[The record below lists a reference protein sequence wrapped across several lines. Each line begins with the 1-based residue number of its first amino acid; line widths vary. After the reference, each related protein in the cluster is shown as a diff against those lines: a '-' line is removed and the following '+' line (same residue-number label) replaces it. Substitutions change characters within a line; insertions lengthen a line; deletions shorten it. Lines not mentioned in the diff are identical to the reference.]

1 MKKKKTVIAAIVAVA
16 VVAVVVATQSS
27 NWSTL
32 SYEAVVQETVFMQDG
47 EIRLIVKRTTNIHAS
62 PLNSLRIKEQTKL
75 MDADG
80 QPISVYDLRPG
91 IKVSVALKDAFTEEM
106 PFYYPTV
113 YEIKII
119 EKDL

>member
-1 MKKKKTVIAAIVAVA
+1 MKQKKTVIAAIVAVA

-62 PLNSLRIKEQTKL
+62 PLNSLRMAGI
-75 MDADG
+75 
-80 QPISVYDLRPG
+80 PLRG
-91 IKVSVALKDAFTEEM
+91 LNVTM
-106 PFYYPTV
+106 
-113 YEIKII
+113 I
-119 EKDL
+119 ELQLIGGA